1 MHSDKF
7 LTRVLCICYKLHR
20 KPLHFSWFSRF
31 DSKLVYSGAGRCY
44 NIQL

>member
-20 KPLHFSWFSRF
+20 KPLRFSWFSRF